1 MLAIHTRWNLL
12 TPQSRAGLSQVMQ
25 RPILQTSKLTPSG
38 RFRIHYD
45 TLGSNKPAL
54 IAAAQDVP
62 NSTNAYIDSVA
73 NILDYVWMYEV
84 DTLGYDPPPSDG
96 NQGGGPEFD
105 VFIQDLGPGEFGY
118 TDWLDT
124 DAIPTP
130 YNTRYATFIVIDN
143 DFLGLRTPGMDGLKV
158 TCAHEFHH
166 AIQIGAYGMWSESDF
181 YFNELTSSWMEDVVY
196 TQVNDYYYDVVNYYR
211 GFRDSQGRALSFTYY
226 NRGSFAGY
234 ERSIFGHFLAKRYG
248 RDIMKDI
255 WSGIRTEPFLQ
266 SARDVFSHRGTDWNT
281 EFSQF
286 TYWNYFTAERDTVGF
301 YPEGKYYPRFM
312 PNFSANFSGNSSAI
326 LSGAYALSSSMFEFH
341 LPQDTLTAIIA
352 NTDFDAALNQDN
364 SVRQVE
370 VDLTKGLL
378 TIPHVALSNGYNVG
392 ISTADPNKWRS
403 FYALSSTKTD
413 IPKLKLQ
420 ASPNPFRL
428 TESSQLLLP
437 LNAVTGSRATVYF
450 LSSSLTMQ
458 YSGEF
463 DVKNQFGNQ
472 FIVVPS
478 FAIRSRLSSGIYF
491 VVAKIAD
498 SEYTWKVAIIQ

>member
-1 MLAIHTRWNLL
+1 
-12 TPQSRAGLSQVMQ
+12 
-25 RPILQTSKLTPSG
+25 
-38 RFRIHYD
+38 
-45 TLGSNKPAL
+45 
-54 IAAAQDVP
+54 
-62 NSTNAYIDSVA
+62 
-73 NILDYVWMYEV
+73 
-84 DTLGYDPPPSDG
+84 
-96 NQGGGPEFD
+96 
-105 VFIQDLGPGEFGY
+105 
-118 TDWLDT
+118 
-124 DAIPTP
+124 
-130 YNTRYATFIVIDN
+130 
-143 DFLGLRTPGMDGLKV
+143 
-158 TCAHEFHH
+158 
-166 AIQIGAYGMWSESDF
+166 
-181 YFNELTSSWMEDVVY
+181 
-196 TQVNDYYYDVVNYYR
+196 
-211 GFRDSQGRALSFTYY
+211 
-226 NRGSFAGY
+226 
-234 ERSIFGHFLAKRYG
+234 
-248 RDIMKDI
+248 
-255 WSGIRTEPFLQ
+255 
-266 SARDVFSHRGTDWNT
+266 
-281 EFSQF
+281 
-286 TYWNYFTAERDTVGF
+286 
-301 YPEGKYYPRFM
+301 M
-312 PNFSANFSGNSSAI
+312 PNFSADFSGNSSAI

-472 FIVVPS
+472 FIIVPS

-498 SEYTWKVAIIQ
+498 SEYTWKVAVIQ